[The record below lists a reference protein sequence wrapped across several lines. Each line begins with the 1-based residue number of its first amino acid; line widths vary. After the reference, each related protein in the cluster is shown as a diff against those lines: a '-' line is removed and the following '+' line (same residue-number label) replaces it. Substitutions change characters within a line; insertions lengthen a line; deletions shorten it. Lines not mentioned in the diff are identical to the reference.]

1 MPSLATHHFFAK
13 EVYNNLK
20 EDDKKYFQNNLDI
33 YYLFAQS
40 HDILYFHKLNFK
52 NNKIAADAAYKGHH
66 KNTQEYLLNILRII
80 KEEHLEYNPEA
91 LSYLFGSTTHY
102 VLDST
107 CHPLIFYKTGIY
119 RKSIKESI
127 KYNGGHSKMEK
138 DIDAYYY
145 EKYEHKKYNKSK
157 LNKEFIRVKKLPTKL
172 NTIIDKA
179 YEKTYNIKD
188 VSTMYKNGI
197 RDFRLVNNLLTQ
209 DRFGIKRGI
218 YHIID
223 FLSFKHLGNIA
234 AYSNYILNPNPKW
247 LNEEHKEWNNP
258 ADKSITSTESF
269 EDLYKKALKK
279 NIKIIEEINKV
290 LYEDKPIDDI
300 KKYIPNI
307 DYSTGLDLSN
317 NPKMKFFEY

>member
-20 EDDKKYFQNNLDI
+20 ENDKKYFQNNLDI

-52 NNKIAADAAYKGHH
+52 NNKIAAKTASKGHH
-66 KNTQEYLLNILRII
+66 KKTQEYILNIIRII
-80 KEEHLEYNPEA
+80 KEKHMEYNPDI

-119 RKSIKESI
+119 RKSDEGSI
-127 KYNGGHSKMEK
+127 KYNGEHSRMEK

-145 EKYEHKKYNKSK
+145 EKYQEKKYNKSN
-157 LNKEFIRVKKLPTKL
+157 LNKEFIRVKSLPNKL
-172 NTIIDKA
+172 NEVIDEV
-179 YEKTYNIKD
+179 YNRTYNIENVAKL
-188 VSTMYKNGI
+188 YKTGI
-197 RDFRLVNNLLTQ
+197 RDFRIINTLLIQ

-223 FLSFKHLGNIA
+223 ALSFKRLGNVA
-234 AYSNYILNPNPKW
+234 AYSNHILKPNHKW
-247 LNEEHKEWNNP
+247 LNEEHKEWHNP
-258 ADKSITSTESF
+258 ADKTVVSKESF
-269 EDLYKKALKK
+269 EDLYQKALKM

-290 LYEDKPIDDI
+290 LYEDKPIEDI
-300 KKYIPNI
+300 KKFIPNI
-307 DYSTGLDLSN
+307 DYSTGLDVNN
-317 NPKMKFFEY
+317 NPKMIYFEY